1 MSHHWAEAPICR
13 SPRSLSVST
22 GREGWRTAA
31 VSIGLTIV
39 RFVRKFFGPSARSL
53 ARARSLRLL
62 EENLSPNQLEHFS
75 KRRFFHVVG
84 GTTGN
89 HYRISYGTSMNV
101 SQIDKNGFAVRRLCF
116 YPQHALPEGDVLL
129 AQKLALELFE
139 LDALTVA
146 NKLHPD
152 AVDFRRWSETC
163 GPVNRTTDYE
173 W

>member
-1 MSHHWAEAPICR
+1 MSHHWVEVCR

-22 GREGWRTAA
+22 GREGWRTTAI
-31 VSIGLTIV
+31 SIGLTIV
-39 RFVRKFFGPSARSL
+39 RLVRKFFGPSARSF

-62 EENLSPNQLEHFS
+62 EENLSPNQLELFS

-89 HYRISYGTSMNV
+89 LYRICYGTAMNV
-101 SQIDKNGFAVRRLCF
+101 SQIDKTGFVIRRLCF

-129 AQKLALELFE
+129 AQKFALELFE

-146 NKLHPD
+146 NKLYPD
-152 AVDFRRWSETC
+152 AVDFSRCSETC